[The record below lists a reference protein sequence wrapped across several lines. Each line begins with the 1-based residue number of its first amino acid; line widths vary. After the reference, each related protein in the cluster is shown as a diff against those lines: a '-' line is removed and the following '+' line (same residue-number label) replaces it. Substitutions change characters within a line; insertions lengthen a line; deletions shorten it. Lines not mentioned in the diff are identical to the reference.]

1 MALEYT
7 AENIGIINDV
17 YSGYAEQN
25 VDADVTL
32 PDYCPDILRV
42 LKCTV
47 EPNIISSKISGDRIN
62 IDGNALVRILYCDE
76 SGNICSYEQSYPYSK
91 YAETGGDKTGVL
103 FCGACVQYANCRAV
117 NKRRLEIHSMLHLS
131 FNICE
136 VSRKDFIDDITTP
149 GVETKTIELSFSDI
163 AACESKQFPIN
174 ETVQIPDDLLP
185 VQRLISAQA
194 VPIIAESKVIQGK
207 CLLKGEIIVN
217 MVYCADDNFGEC
229 AVFQGSIPF
238 NQVIEVS
245 GLGEN
250 CVCCTVPEIKSAE
263 FNVRNDSRN
272 LPRFVDVSLVVSVNV
287 KAYCEKTAQ
296 FITDAYSTSGA
307 LEENYD
313 NISLYSSLE
322 SINDTFV
329 CRNTFDFSA
338 LSPEKICAV
347 WFDDVKV
354 KKDFSSGK
362 INFSG
367 TARANIILTDSDS
380 KPVFCEREFEFE
392 YSRTSAA
399 AENPALTQSVVI
411 TGCTFSPLSDSS
423 SEIKA
428 EFSIS
433 ADIFSR
439 KNVKALSGA
448 DLLSSDSPCGR
459 SPSIIVYFCEGDENV
474 WDIARN
480 YSTTTELIKKE
491 NNLTSDTVSSKGAL
505 LIPVI

>member
-7 AENIGIINDV
+7 TENIGIINDV

-25 VDADVTL
+25 IDADITL

-42 LKCTV
+42 LKCSV
-47 EPNIISSKISGDRIN
+47 EPSIISSKISGDRIN
-62 IDGNALVRILYCDE
+62 IDGNALVRIVYSDE

-91 YAETGGDKTGVL
+91 YTETGGDKTGAL
-103 FCGACVQYANCRAV
+103 FCGASVQYANCRAV

-131 FNICE
+131 FNICD
-136 VSRKDFIDDITTP
+136 VSRKEIIDSITTP
-149 GVETKTIELSFSDI
+149 GVETKTQEESFSDI
-163 AACESKQFPIN
+163 TACESKQFPIN
-174 ETVQIPDDLLP
+174 ETVQIPEDYLP

-194 VPIIAESKVIQGK
+194 VPIISESKVIQGK
-207 CLLKGEIIVN
+207 CLLKGEIIIN
-217 MVYCADDNFGEC
+217 MIYCADNNFGEC
-229 AVFQGSIPF
+229 AGYQTSIPL
-238 NQVIEVS
+238 NQVIEAA

-250 CVCCTVPEIKSAE
+250 SICCTVPEIKSAE
-263 FNVRNDSRN
+263 FNVRNDSQN
-272 LPRFVDVSLVVSVNV
+272 LPRFVDVSLVVSVSV
-287 KAYCEKTAQ
+287 KAYCDKKGE
-296 FITDAYSTSGA
+296 FITDAYSTTGA
-307 LEENYD
+307 LEEEYE

-322 SINDTFV
+322 SINDTFT
-329 CRNTFDFSA
+329 CKNSFDFSA

-354 KKDFSSGK
+354 KKSFNDGK

-367 TARANIILTDSDS
+367 TAQANIILTDSDS

-399 AENPALTQSVVI
+399 SQNPALTQSVVI
-411 TGCTFSPLSDSS
+411 TGCTFSPLRDSTA
-423 SEIKA
+423 EIKA

-433 ADIFSR
+433 ADVFSR
-439 KNVKALSGA
+439 KNVRALAKA
-448 DLLSSDSPCGR
+448 DIIFDDSPCGR
-459 SPSIIVYFCEGDENV
+459 SPSIIVYFCDGDESV
-474 WDIARN
+474 WDIARK

-491 NNLTSDTVSSKGAL
+491 NNLNSDTVVSKGAL